1 MEASCLW
8 ASSQQLSERSTPAF
22 RFSAKEPLVEES
34 SELLSHRASKFKN
47 DSSLLSDFKL
57 LVSSARGNEREANS
71 ELWYLIAELGD
82 RSAETSYTPVS
93 GLTVAK
99 TSLDPLRVVR
109 NLRSTL
115 KDKPWEFRY
124 VLKVKPVQRVVPTEI
139 EAIGN
144 AVSEK
149 SGAIKD
155 GETFRVSIEKRRSD
169 VSSKEVIDAIATKI
183 PRKVDLR
190 DPGKIVL
197 IEIIGKVAGIAVIP
211 PDGILGVERE
221 KRAL

>member
-1 MEASCLW
+1 ML
-8 ASSQQLSERSTPAF
+8 
-22 RFSAKEPLVEES
+22 
-34 SELLSHRASKFKN
+34 
-47 DSSLLSDFKL
+47 DDFNL

-71 ELWYLIAELGD
+71 ELVYLIGELGD

-99 TSLDPLRVVR
+99 TSLDPLKVIQ
-109 NLRSTL
+109 NLRLIL
-115 KDKPWEFRY
+115 KEKPWEFRY
-124 VLKVKPVQRVVPTEI
+124 VLKVKPVQKVVPCEI

-144 AVSEK
+144 AVSERAR
-149 SGAIKD
+149 SIRD

-169 VSSKEVIDAIATKI
+169 VSSKEIIDAIAAKI

-197 IEIIGKVAGIAVIP
+197 VEIIGRVAGIAVIRP
-211 PDGILGVERE
+211 NGVLGIERE
-221 KRAL
+221 KRVS

>member
-1 MEASCLW
+1 M
-8 ASSQQLSERSTPAF
+8 
-22 RFSAKEPLVEES
+22 
-34 SELLSHRASKFKN
+34 
-47 DSSLLSDFKL
+47 LSDFNL

-71 ELWYLIAELGD
+71 ELCYLIAELGD

-99 TSLDPLRVVR
+99 TSLDPLKVIQ

-115 KDKPWEFRY
+115 KEKPWEFRY

-149 SGAIKD
+149 SRTIRD
-155 GETFRVSIEKRRSD
+155 GETFRVSIEKRRSN
-169 VSSKEVIDAIATKI
+169 VSSKEVIDAIAAKI

-190 DPGKIVL
+190 DPRKIVL
-197 IEIIGKVAGIAVIP
+197 VEIIGAVAGIAVIP
-211 PDGILGVERE
+211 PNGILGIERE
-221 KRAL
+221 KRTI

>member
-1 MEASCLW
+1 
-8 ASSQQLSERSTPAF
+8 
-22 RFSAKEPLVEES
+22 
-34 SELLSHRASKFKN
+34 
-47 DSSLLSDFKL
+47 LLSDFNL

-71 ELWYLIAELGD
+71 ELRYLIAELGD

-115 KDKPWEFRY
+115 KEKPWEFRY
-124 VLKVKPVQRVVPTEI
+124 VLKVKPVQTVVPTEIEAIGRSTLKEKPWEFRYVLKVKPVQTVVPTEI

-149 SGAIKD
+149 SGTIKD

-211 PDGILGVERE
+211 PDGILGIEKE
-221 KRAL
+221 KRTL

>member
-1 MEASCLW
+1 ML
-8 ASSQQLSERSTPAF
+8 
-22 RFSAKEPLVEES
+22 
-34 SELLSHRASKFKN
+34 
-47 DSSLLSDFKL
+47 DDFNL

-71 ELWYLIAELGD
+71 ELVYLIGELGD

-99 TSLDPLRVVR
+99 TSLDPLKVIQS
-109 NLRSTL
+109 LRLIL
-115 KDKPWEFRY
+115 KEKPWEFRY
-124 VLKVKPVQRVVPTEI
+124 VLKVKPVQKVVACEI

-144 AVSEK
+144 AVSERSK
-149 SGAIKD
+149 AIRD

-169 VSSKEVIDAIATKI
+169 VSSKEVIDAIAAKI

-197 IEIIGKVAGIAVIP
+197 VEIIGGVAGIAVIQP
-211 PDGILGVERE
+211 NGILGIERE
-221 KRAL
+221 KRVS

>member
-1 MEASCLW
+1 
-8 ASSQQLSERSTPAF
+8 
-22 RFSAKEPLVEES
+22 
-34 SELLSHRASKFKN
+34 LLSNFN
-47 DSSLLSDFKL
+47 L

-99 TSLDPLRVVR
+99 TSLDPLKVIQ
-109 NLRSTL
+109 NLRLTL
-115 KDKPWEFRY
+115 KQRPWEFRY
-124 VLKVKPVQRVVPTEI
+124 VLKVKPVQRVVPTNI

-144 AVSEK
+144 AASEK
-149 SGAIKD
+149 SRTIRN

-169 VSSKEVIDAIATKI
+169 VSSKDVIDAIAAKI

-190 DPGKIVL
+190 DPEKIVL
-197 IEIIGKVAGIAVIP
+197 VEIIGAVAGIAVIP
-211 PDGILGVERE
+211 PDGILGIERE
-221 KRAL
+221 KRTI

>member
-1 MEASCLW
+1 LEG
-8 ASSQQLSERSTPAF
+8 
-22 RFSAKEPLVEES
+22 PLC
-34 SELLSHRASKFKN
+34 RKSKFKN
-47 DSSLLSDFKL
+47 DSGLLADFNL

-99 TSLDPLRVVR
+99 TSLDPLKVIQ

-115 KDKPWEFRY
+115 KQRPWEFRY
-124 VLKVKPVQRVVPTEI
+124 VLKVKPVQRVVPTDI

-149 SGAIKD
+149 SKAIRG

-169 VSSKEVIDAIATKI
+169 VSSKDVIDAIAAKI

-190 DPGKIVL
+190 DPEKIVL
-197 IEIIGKVAGIAVIP
+197 VEIIGSVAGIAVIP
-211 PDGILGVERE
+211 PDGILGIERE
-221 KRAL
+221 KRTI

>member
-1 MEASCLW
+1 MLG
-8 ASSQQLSERSTPAF
+8 
-22 RFSAKEPLVEES
+22 
-34 SELLSHRASKFKN
+34 
-47 DSSLLSDFKL
+47 DFNL

-99 TSLDPLRVVR
+99 TSLDPVEVIQ
-109 NLRSTL
+109 NLRSIL
-115 KDKPWEFRY
+115 KEKPWEFRY
-124 VLKVKPVQRVVPTEI
+124 VLKVKPVQRVVPCEI
-139 EAIGN
+139 DAIGD

-149 SGAIKD
+149 SGAIRD

-169 VSSKEVIDAIATKI
+169 VSSKDVIDAIAAKI
-183 PRKVDLR
+183 ARKVDLR

-197 IEIIGKVAGIAVIP
+197 VEIIGRVAGIAVIP
-211 PDGILGVERE
+211 PDGILGIERE
-221 KRAL
+221 KRRL

>member
-1 MEASCLW
+1 
-8 ASSQQLSERSTPAF
+8 
-22 RFSAKEPLVEES
+22 
-34 SELLSHRASKFKN
+34 LL
-47 DSSLLSDFKL
+47 DDFNL

-71 ELWYLIAELGD
+71 ELVYLIGELGD

-99 TSLDPLRVVR
+99 TSLDPLKVIQ
-109 NLRSTL
+109 NLRLIL
-115 KDKPWEFRY
+115 KEKPWEFRY
-124 VLKVKPVQRVVPTEI
+124 VLKVKPVQKVVPCEI

-144 AVSEK
+144 AVSER
-149 SGAIKD
+149 SRSIRD

-169 VSSKEVIDAIATKI
+169 VSSKEIIDAIAAKI

-197 IEIIGKVAGIAVIP
+197 VEIIGRVAGIAVIRP
-211 PDGILGVERE
+211 NGVLGIERE
-221 KRAL
+221 KRVS